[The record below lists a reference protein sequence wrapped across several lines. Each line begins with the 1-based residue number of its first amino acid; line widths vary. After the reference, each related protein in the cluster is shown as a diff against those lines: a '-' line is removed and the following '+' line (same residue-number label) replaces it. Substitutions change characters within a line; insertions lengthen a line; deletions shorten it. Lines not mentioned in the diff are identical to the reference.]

1 MAFSLKKLLFVDE
14 GETITTQETKKER
27 ETIKFPS
34 TNTTNAF
41 NSTTVKTPENHILP
55 NNAPVTQACEQHMG
69 KLLDVYQTVLDKANM
84 DGYDF
89 FEFMGGILEA
99 DETGKNPLA
108 YTMGFSMA
116 NKMDK
121 SLTKEKLLQ
130 QSDYYETEITKAHSG
145 YVTNGNSKK
154 QELLSQKENENQTLT
169 SDLNS
174 LNEQAEAI
182 KIQIADKQN
191 KLSKI
196 DEKYS
201 PQINEVEC
209 KLIAND
215 AAKDKIIS
223 TIELVKNGIQTNI
236 R

>member
-1 MAFSLKKLLFVDE
+1 MSFLKKLLLADYQEPV
-14 GETITTQETKKER
+14 TNTQEVKKEK

-34 TNTTNAF
+34 NTTNTF
-41 NSTTVKTPENHILP
+41 NTTTVKTPESHVMP

-69 KLLDVYQTVLDKANM
+69 KLLDVYQSVLDKANM

-116 NKMDK
+116 TKMSK
-121 SLTKEKLLQ
+121 SVTKDSLLQ
-130 QSDYYETEITKAHSG
+130 QADYYETEINKAHSG
-145 YVTNGNSKK
+145 YVTNGNTKK
-154 QELLSQKENENQTLT
+154 QELLNQKENENQTLI
-169 SDLNS
+169 SDLNN
-174 LNEQAEAI
+174 LNEQLEAI
-182 KIQIADKQN
+182 KVQIADKQN
-191 KLSKI
+191 KLNNI
-196 DEKYS
+196 ENKYS

-236 R
+236 K